1 MTRTDEDT
9 KKEYKCERK
18 KRNIEKKKK
27 WCQLMGPLCLWQC
40 FSFLKKISALIGFAT
55 VQFMYRLYLLAM
67 HTTQDV

>member
-9 KKEYKCERK
+9 KKKYKCERK
-18 KRNIEKKKK
+18 KEILKERKNGVNS
-27 WCQLMGPLCLWQC
+27 WVRCASGNASA
-40 FSFLKKISALIGFAT
+40 FKKISALIGFAT